1 MATLALADP
10 VVDVSLARYARIAG
24 VAMLLSIIFGAIG
37 EAWIPGRII
46 VAGDAAATAA
56 NIVNH
61 PVLFRLGFATYLVE
75 GICDAALCVFFYVV
89 LKPVNRNLALLSAF
103 FGIASMV
110 TFATAQS
117 SWFAASVILRDVP
130 GMDAFSA
137 DQRATLAFYAIR
149 LSGSIAWLF
158 VGLYGTATIIRGW
171 LIIRSGYLPR
181 ALGALFVI
189 GGIGFVLKNATF
201 ILAPALSSGLLL
213 APMALAGVPMMLW
226 LLIRGVDEKKLVAQ

>member
-1 MATLALADP
+1 MTDAAELQ
-10 VVDVSLARYARIAG
+10 RYARVAG
-24 VAMLLSIIFGAIG
+24 IAMLLSIIFGALG
-37 EAWIPGRII
+37 EGYIPGRI
-46 VAGDAAATAA
+46 VLRGDAAATAA
-56 NIVNH
+56 NIIAH
-61 PVLFRLGFATYLVE
+61 PVLFRMGFATYLVE
-75 GICDAALCVFFYVV
+75 GICDVALAVIFYI
-89 LKPVNRNLALLSAF
+89 LLRPVNRNLALISAF

-130 GMDAFSA
+130 GMNAFSA
-137 DQRATLAFYAIR
+137 DQRATLALYAVR

-181 ALGALFVI
+181 ALGVLFVI